1 MVNLTDFETY
11 WNGMTTKVEAL
22 KKVFY
27 VTEEADMKDFV
38 SDIRTDEQPFM
49 VVILPS
55 AKSRGVPD
63 AVLENNLCLLYI
75 LSKEDSFSKTTFE
88 LQKDVQPVMEAVK
101 AQMIEDMEGCGMMRR
116 LDIGSMQT
124 DPEKRIMA
132 KATGWSLSFEVEDS
146 L

>member
-1 MVNLTDFETY
+1 MVNLTAFETY
-11 WNGMTTKVEAL
+11 WNGMTTKVPGL

-27 VTEEADMKDFV
+27 VTEEADMKEFF

-55 AKSRGVPD
+55 AKSVGVPD

-101 AQMIEDMEGCGMMRR
+101 AQMIEDMDGCGLMRR

-132 KATGWSLSFEVEDS
+132 KATGWSLSFEFETE
-146 L
+146 